1 MTLFGNLCHKHGLTS
16 WRQWRYH
23 VRKIRTLY
31 RHAQK
36 VTHSTSSNPQKKAQ
50 RGEEIKRVHQCYI
63 DLVESYFR
71 DVQGSFVLFRSLDL
85 GTMFALREIDYY
97 LRFGNRLLDLV
108 RRRVI
113 NGEKIP
119 HHEKIFSIFEPHT
132 EWICKGKAG
141 VPQELGLRV
150 SIVEDQ
156 YGFILHHRVMVQQTD
171 QEVAVELI
179 RETKE
184 RFTRLVSCSFD
195 KGFWSPHNKEALRE
209 YLSVVA
215 VRKKGRRTQHDAET
229 EQGPAFKT
237 AYQGHP
243 AVESGIN
250 ALENHGLDRC
260 LDHGLNGFK
269 RYVSLAVVARNIQ
282 RLGHHLQ
289 GKEYSRRK
297 RKEKIQATLHA
308 KRLVHAA

>member
-1 MTLFGNLCHKHGLTS
+1 MTLFGNLCQEHGLTY

-23 VRKIRTLY
+23 LRKIRTLY
-31 RHAQK
+31 RQAQK
-36 VTHSTSSNPQKKAQ
+36 VTHSTSSNPQKQA
-50 RGEEIKRVHQCYI
+50 RRREELMRIHQCYT

-71 DVQGSFVLFRSLDL
+71 DVRGSFVLFRSPDL
-85 GTMFALREIDYY
+85 GTIFALREIDYY
-97 LRFGNRLLDLV
+97 IRLGDKLLDLV

-156 YGFILHHRVMVQQTD
+156 YGFILHHRVMEQQTD

-184 RFTRLVSCSFD
+184 RFVRLFSCSFD
-195 KGFWSPHNKEALRE
+195 KGFWSPHNKEALAQ

-215 VRKKGRRTQHDAET
+215 LRKKGRPTQQDAKT
-229 EQGPAFKT
+229 EQAEAFK
-237 AYQGHP
+237 AAQKDHP

-260 LDHGLNGFK
+260 VDHGLNGFK
-269 RYVSLAVVARNIQ
+269 RYVALAIVARNVQ
-282 RLGHHLQ
+282 RLGHLLQ
-289 GKEYSRRK
+289 GKEYSRLK
-297 RKEKIQATLHA
+297 RKKKIQATLRA
-308 KRLVHAA
+308 KRLLHAV